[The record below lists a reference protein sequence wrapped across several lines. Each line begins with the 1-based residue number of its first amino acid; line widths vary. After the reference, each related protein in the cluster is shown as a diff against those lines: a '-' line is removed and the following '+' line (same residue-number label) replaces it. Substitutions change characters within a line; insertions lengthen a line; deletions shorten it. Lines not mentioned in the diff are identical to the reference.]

1 MTKTFYGLRSLAAS
15 SLVVLT
21 CASLACGAEE
31 TSTAKDSSGGRGGE
45 YEVHDMKRPQPVVVT
60 PGTFST
66 NDAPGKPPSDA
77 VVLFDGKDLSKWKR
91 DLSEKDIKAG
101 KQEGPAEWKVE
112 DGQLIVNFGKG
123 TIRTNDEFRDVQ
135 LHLEFWH
142 PTDIQGKSQ
151 NRGNSGV
158 FFMGMYELQV
168 LDNYQAETYAD
179 GMVGSMYGQYPPLVN
194 AARQPGQWNV
204 YDVIFRAP
212 RYEGE
217 KVVKPARM
225 TVLLNGVLVQDN
237 TELLGPTRHKL
248 LTKYP
253 KKHPEK
259 GPIKLQDHGHPVR
272 FRNIWVREIQET
284 AQPAARSAAGAKEPP
299 ADAK

>member
-1 MTKTFYGLRSLAAS
+1 MMGLRSGVRSVAWS
-15 SLVVLT
+15 SLMIAA
-21 CASLACGAEE
+21 CASMACGADE
-31 TSTAKDSSGGRGGE
+31 TAASKES
-45 YEVHDMKRPQPVVVT
+45 YEVHDMKRPQPTVVT

-66 NDAPGKPPSDA
+66 QDAPGKPPSDA

-91 DLSEKDIKAG
+91 DLTEKDRKAG
-101 KQEGPAEWKVE
+101 KQEGPAEWNVE

-158 FFMGMYELQV
+158 FLMGMYELQV
-168 LDNYQAETYAD
+168 LDNYKAETYAD

-194 AARQPGQWNV
+194 AAREPGQWQV

-212 RYEGE
+212 RYEGD
-217 KVVKPARM
+217 KVAKPARM
-225 TVLLNGVLVQDN
+225 TVLLNGVVVQDN
-237 TELLGPTRHKL
+237 VELLGPTKHKL

-253 KKHPEK
+253 NKHPEK
-259 GPIKLQDHGHPVR
+259 GPLKLQDHGHPVR
-272 FRNIWVREIQET
+272 FRNIWVRELKENP
-284 AQPAARSAAGAKEPP
+284 APAARSAAGAKEPP
-299 ADAK
+299 PEAN